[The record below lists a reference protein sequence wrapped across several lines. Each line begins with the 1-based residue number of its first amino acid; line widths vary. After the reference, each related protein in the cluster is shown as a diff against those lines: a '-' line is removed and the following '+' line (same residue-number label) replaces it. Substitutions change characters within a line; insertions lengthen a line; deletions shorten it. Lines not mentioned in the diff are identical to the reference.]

1 MCDGARLMNLE
12 ELIGPDRVAVRVR
25 AADKAALIGELGRRA
40 GAALGLPP
48 TAIVASL
55 AAREALGSTGVGNGI
70 AVPHARLDGLT
81 TLAGFFL
88 RLDRAIDFDAI
99 DGRPVD
105 LVFLLLSPSDG
116 PGAHLSALAAVS
128 RRLRTPNVVA
138 AIRAAPD
145 AATVRTALTADAG
158 GLPG

>member
-1 MCDGARLMNLE
+1 MNLA

-25 AADKAALIGELGRRA
+25 AADKMALIGELGRRA
-40 GAALGLPP
+40 GLALGLAPA
-48 TAIVASL
+48 AIAASL

-70 AVPHARLDGLT
+70 AVPHSRLDGLT
-81 TLAGFFL
+81 SLAGFFL

-99 DGRPVD
+99 DDKPVD
-105 LVFLLLSPSDG
+105 LVFLLLSPADG

-128 RRLRTPNVVA
+128 RRLRTPDVAA

-145 AATVRTALTADAG
+145 AAAVRGVLTAAG
-158 GLPG
+158 